1 MKQGILV
8 VTQGSIHPVARRN
21 VIDDFVGSILDRFE
35 DAFVLCA
42 FTSPEVRTFLRQRDG
57 EKMRDIRASLLH
69 MQMEGVTD
77 VTVISTH
84 VYENEGYLSMREQ
97 VSSCANIF
105 KSIRMARPLLE
116 DETDLDLFARA
127 AHSAFAEDK
136 KDSALVFFLSGEKT
150 RGNDIFESLENK
162 MRTHLGQDVFVSTL
176 RGRMRMH
183 TVLKNINGSK
193 AVLVPLSF
201 LNKGQ
206 IGKMEEEDL
215 DAHQASLTS
224 MSEAG
229 LDVDELCMGLG
240 EYDEFQR
247 LYLRH
252 LMEAMRD

>member
-1 MKQGILV
+1 M

-21 VIDDFVGSILDRFE
+21 VIDDFVGSISDRFE

-105 KSIRMARPLLE
+105 KFIRVARPLLE

-127 AHSAFAEDK
+127 ATVHLQRIK
-136 KDSALVFFLSGEKT
+136 K
-150 RGNDIFESLENK
+150 
-162 MRTHLGQDVFVSTL
+162 
-176 RGRMRMH
+176 
-183 TVLKNINGSK
+183 TVLWFSSC
-193 AVLVPLSF
+193 L
-201 LNKGQ
+201 
-206 IGKMEEEDL
+206 GKR
-215 DAHQASLTS
+215 Q
-224 MSEAG
+224 
-229 LDVDELCMGLG
+229 
-240 EYDEFQR
+240 
-247 LYLRH
+247 
-252 LMEAMRD
+252 EAMIFLKVWKIKCAPIWARTFLFPRFVVV